1 MKIIIHRGA
10 KQVGGTCI
18 EISSGTSRILLDF
31 GLPLSFEFGDDIE
44 SLLPR
49 PLFDELTNGT
59 KKVDAVFLSHAH
71 LDHYGLAGFLPS
83 QIPIFLSNAT
93 KRIMAFS
100 EKFTPNKIGA
110 INTVEFH
117 SYSPVQ
123 VGEITI
129 TPFLMDHSAFDAHGF
144 LVESGGKSI
153 FYTGDFRGHGL
164 NKSLTSKLAGK
175 LPDID
180 ILLMEGTIIGERE
193 NDFFQT
199 EEEIKTKF
207 VETCREF
214 SGPVLVS
221 VPSQNIDRIIS
232 LYRAT
237 VGTGR
242 NLIIDLY
249 SAELF
254 NRLSEF
260 TLDLPQAG
268 GKNVS
273 VWYPLIQRE
282 NLAQDQLFWVMK
294 KHKPYKQP
302 LSELAKESKNP
313 VILLRP
319 PFRKEIGRHFDLS
332 KAVWVYSM
340 WTGYLERSQALQR
353 LKEWTLENSIP
364 FRLLHTSGHA
374 KLDDLK
380 EFVTSLSPKRLIPV
394 HSFHPE
400 QYSQYFENVSIFGDN
415 ERFFVSNERTWANN
429 ANSAEAKSRAT
440 D

>member
-1 MKIIIHRGA
+1 MEIIIHRGA

-18 EISSGTSRILLDF
+18 EVSSGTSRILFDF

-44 SLLPR
+44 SFLPR
-49 PLFDELTNGT
+49 PLFDELTHGI

-71 LDHYGLAGFLPS
+71 LDHYGLAGFLPC
-83 QIPIFLSNAT
+83 QIAIYLSNAT
-93 KRIMAFS
+93 KRIMGFS
-100 EKFTPNKIGA
+100 DEFTPNKTGT
-110 INTVEFH
+110 INTAEFQ
-117 SYSPVQ
+117 SYLPIQ
-123 VGEITI
+123 IGKITV

-144 LVESGGKSI
+144 LVEAGGKSI

-164 NKSLTSKLAGK
+164 NKNLTSELASK
-175 LPDID
+175 LPVID
-180 ILLMEGTIIGERE
+180 ALLMEGTIIGERE
-193 NDFFQT
+193 SEFFQT

-207 VETCREF
+207 VEICQEF

-232 LYRAT
+232 LYRAA
-237 VGTGR
+237 VGAGR

-249 SAELF
+249 SAEFF

-260 TLDLPQAG
+260 TKDLPQAG
-268 GKNVS
+268 GQNIS
-273 VWYPLIQRE
+273 VWYPFFQRE
-282 NLAQDQLFWVMK
+282 NLAQEKLFWVMK
-294 KHKPYKQP
+294 KYRTHKRP
-302 LSELAKESKNP
+302 LPELAKESKNP

-332 KAVWVYSM
+332 EAVWVYSM
-340 WTGYLERSQALQR
+340 WTGYLERSEALQR
-353 LKEWTLENSIP
+353 LKAWALENSIP

-380 EFVTSLSPKRLIPV
+380 KFVASLSPKRLIPV

-400 QYSQYFENVSIFGDN
+400 QFSQHFENVSVFRDN
-415 ERFFVSNERTWANN
+415 ERIVV
-429 ANSAEAKSRAT
+429 
-440 D
+440 